1 MNIAVLMGAFFVLL
15 FLGVP
20 IAYSLCL
27 SAVLYMALFMDVPM
41 IIIGQQMLKGVDS
54 FTLMAIPFF
63 VIAGGLMESGGI
75 SKRIVNFARTVVG
88 HLPGTYNIK
97 KHHKTYNH
105 KTQQKTT
112 AGRSNSSCRQSFA
125 HTRFNYISCLKP

>member
-1 MNIAVLMGAFFVLL
+1 MDIAVLMGVFFALL

-75 SKRIVNFARTVVG
+75 SKRLRSHDRRRSSDYCG
-88 HLPGTYNIK
+88 SWG
-97 KHHKTYNH
+97 NH
-105 KTQQKTT
+105 DSVH
-112 AGRSNSSCRQSFA
+112 AGGGV
-125 HTRFNYISCLKP
+125 

>member
-54 FTLMAIPFF
+54 FTNGRLVFC
-63 VIAGGLMESGGI
+63 VAGGLMESA
-75 SKRIVNFARTVVG
+75 VFQNE
-88 HLPGTYNIK
+88 L
-97 KHHKTYNH
+97 
-105 KTQQKTT
+105 
-112 AGRSNSSCRQSFA
+112 
-125 HTRFNYISCLKP
+125 

>member
-1 MNIAVLMGAFFVLL
+1 MEKTEEINWREYIIWHDYCSKKCKNDINMRQEERFLNIAVLMGVFFVLL

-54 FTLMAIPFF
+54 FTLMAIPF
-63 VIAGGLMESGGI
+63 L
-75 SKRIVNFARTVVG
+75 
-88 HLPGTYNIK
+88 
-97 KHHKTYNH
+97 
-105 KTQQKTT
+105 
-112 AGRSNSSCRQSFA
+112 
-125 HTRFNYISCLKP
+125 